1 VLGGVT
7 LARPILVAESELTW
21 LLDVCGM
28 SLTFRALTG
37 IGLLACIGAVG
48 GSSLGLALWATSP
61 SANSVGL
68 VSHLAVTGAAI
79 GAYALALI
87 RITARGTGRDSG
99 RQLLGV
105 LGLCIAAGL
114 TLVAGSLYMIAFST
128 AAAIVAARTATKLG
142 VVGAAL
148 VQRGS

>member
-1 VLGGVT
+1 MLGGLT
-7 LARPILVAESELTW
+7 LARPILIAESELTW

-48 GSSLGLALWATSP
+48 GSSLGLALWATS
-61 SANSVGL
+61 AMSVGL
-68 VSHLAVTGAAI
+68 VSHLAVTGAAL

-114 TLVAGSLYMIAFST
+114 TLVAGSLYMIACST
-128 AAAIVAARTATKLG
+128 AAAIVATRAATQLG